1 MGSFSKRKFS
11 PAAVIAFFSRPKPGP
26 IERLEI
32 VLKDNQ
38 ALRQGLVGRL
48 DTAEMF
54 VSDKRQ
60 AGERLA
66 LDGASDEA
74 LGWAEA
80 ATRVAEDRART
91 LRAALTQL
99 DEQIADAE
107 RALRTAAEQRYRD
120 SVADWLEARA
130 AAIARAAPGYD
141 AGSSALIEA
150 VTQSTSALPD
160 ASSLAADLEA
170 MRLEVRASVE
180 LISAE
185 LRAAAT
191 RTRSGEARIA
201 FQASPEAAAGSPT
214 ESAEV
219 TASRIARSAVR
230 SALRARPTAAGS
242 VEQVDAGDKP
252 ESESKPALEQAD
264 SASKTDAKMIK
275 HHAAA

>member
-11 PAAVIAFFSRPKPGP
+11 PTAVIEFFSRRKPGP

-32 VLKDNQ
+32 VLKDKQ
-38 ALRQGLVGRL
+38 AARQSLVRRL

-60 AGERLA
+60 TGERLA

-80 ATRVAEDRART
+80 ATRAAEDRART
-91 LRAALTQL
+91 LRAALAQL
-99 DEQIADAE
+99 DEQVADAE
-107 RALRTAAEQRYRD
+107 RELRAAAEQRYRD
-120 SVADWLEARA
+120 TVADWLEARA
-130 AAIARAAPGYD
+130 AVIARAAPGYD

-150 VTQSTSALPD
+150 VTKSASALPD

-170 MRLEVRASVE
+170 MRLEVRAAVE

-201 FQASPEAAAGSPT
+201 FQASPEAAARSPT
-214 ESAEV
+214 EFGRDVISASAEAV
-219 TASRIARSAVR
+219 ASRIARSAIR
-230 SALRARPTAAGS
+230 SVLRASPTAADS
-242 VEQVDAGDKP
+242 VEQGDV
-252 ESESKPALEQAD
+252 SSKAAPEQAK
-264 SASKTDAKMIK
+264 SSSEMIK